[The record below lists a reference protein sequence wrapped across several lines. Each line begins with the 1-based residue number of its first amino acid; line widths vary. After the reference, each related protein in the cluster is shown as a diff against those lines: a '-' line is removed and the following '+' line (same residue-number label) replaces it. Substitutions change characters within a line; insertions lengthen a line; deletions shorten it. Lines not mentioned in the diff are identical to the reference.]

1 MAGGSYQDR
10 LLRAI
15 PGGAHTYSR
24 GYDQYPANA
33 PQILSR
39 GKGAYIYTPEEE
51 EFLDYGMALR
61 AVNIG
66 YAEDQIDHA
75 AIKQIGF
82 GNNLTRP
89 SMVELEAAELLIDII
104 DSAEMVK
111 FTKNGSTAVTAAVK
125 LARAFTGREIVVRCQ
140 DHPFFSFDDWFISS
154 TPITKGIPQETINN
168 TKSFIYNDI
177 NSLLKV
183 IDENPGQI
191 ACLVMEPAT
200 SVCPSIRKDD
210 KKCCDAG
217 FCDSASRKIEGNFLQ
232 QVQKV
237 CNDNGIVFILD
248 EMITGFR
255 WHLKG
260 AQHTYG
266 IKPDL
271 STFGKAMA
279 NGYSVSCV
287 AGKREIMELGSIEKK
302 GNERV
307 FLLSTTHGA
316 EMNGLGAFIE
326 TVNFIKQND
335 TINHLW
341 SFGAKLVKGINEI
354 SSGYKIGDHFNI
366 VGPSCSPTFQ
376 TLDLTGKPSYSL
388 RTLFVQEMVKSGV
401 LMPWIALSHQHREV
415 ELLKTLEAVDKSLAV
430 YKSALE
436 GDVKNFLEGPEIKP
450 VFRKYN

>member
-1 MAGGSYQDR
+1 MGDSYQDR

-24 GYDQYPANA
+24 GYDQYPTNA

-66 YAEDQIDHA
+66 YAENQIDQA
-75 AIKQIGF
+75 AIKQISF

-125 LARAFTGREIVVRCQ
+125 LARAFTGREIVLRCQ

-154 TPITKGIPQETINN
+154 TPIVKGIPKDTINN

-177 NSLLKV
+177 NSLRQV
-183 IDENPGQI
+183 IEENLGQI
-191 ACLVMEPAT
+191 ACVVMEPGT
-200 SVCPSIRKDD
+200 SVCPSIHKDV
-210 KKCCDAG
+210 KACCEAG
-217 FCDSASRKIEGNFLQ
+217 FCKSASRKIEDNFLQ

-255 WHLKG
+255 WHMKG

-302 GNERV
+302 GKERV

-316 EMNGLGAFIE
+316 EMNSLGAFIE
-326 TVNFIKQND
+326 TVNFMHQND
-335 TINHLW
+335 TIDHLW
-341 SFGAKLVKGINEI
+341 RFGAKLVDGINKI
-354 SSGYKIGDHFNI
+354 SSEYKISNHFKI

-376 TLDLTGKPSYSL
+376 TFDLSGNLSYSL
-388 RTLFVQEMVKSGV
+388 RTLFVQEMIKSRV
-401 LMPWIALSHQHREV
+401 LMPWIALSHHHREA

-436 GDVKNFLEGPEIKP
+436 GDVKNFLDGPEIKP

>member
-1 MAGGSYQDR
+1 
-10 LLRAI
+10 
-15 PGGAHTYSR
+15 
-24 GYDQYPANA
+24 
-33 PQILSR
+33 
-39 GKGAYIYTPEEE
+39 
-51 EFLDYGMALR
+51 
-61 AVNIG
+61 
-66 YAEDQIDHA
+66 
-75 AIKQIGF
+75 
-82 GNNLTRP
+82 
-89 SMVELEAAELLIDII
+89 
-104 DSAEMVK
+104 
-111 FTKNGSTAVTAAVK
+111 
-125 LARAFTGREIVVRCQ
+125 
-140 DHPFFSFDDWFISS
+140 
-154 TPITKGIPQETINN
+154 
-168 TKSFIYNDI
+168 
-177 NSLLKV
+177 
-183 IDENPGQI
+183 
-191 ACLVMEPAT
+191 MEPAT
-200 SVCPSIRKDD
+200 SVCPSIGKDD
-210 KKCCDAG
+210 KKCCDTG
-217 FCDSASRKIEGNFLQ
+217 FCDSALRKIDGNFLQ

-302 GNERV
+302 GKERV

-316 EMNGLGAFIE
+316 EMNSLGAFIE
-326 TVNFIKQND
+326 TVNFIQQNE

-341 SFGAKLVKGINEI
+341 SFGAKLVSGINKI
-354 SSGYKIGDHFNI
+354 SSGYAISNQFNI

-376 TLDLTGKPSYSL
+376 TLDLTGKPSNSL

-415 ELLKTLEAVDKSLAV
+415 ELIKTLEAVDKSLAV
-430 YKSALE
+430 YKRALE
-436 GDVKNFLEGPEIKP
+436 GDVNNFLEGPEIKP

>member
-1 MAGGSYQDR
+1 MR
-10 LLRAI
+10 
-15 PGGAHTYSR
+15 
-24 GYDQYPANA
+24 
-33 PQILSR
+33 
-39 GKGAYIYTPEEE
+39 
-51 EFLDYGMALR
+51 
-61 AVNIG
+61 
-66 YAEDQIDHA
+66 
-75 AIKQIGF
+75 
-82 GNNLTRP
+82 
-89 SMVELEAAELLIDII
+89 
-104 DSAEMVK
+104 
-111 FTKNGSTAVTAAVK
+111 
-125 LARAFTGREIVVRCQ
+125 
-140 DHPFFSFDDWFISS
+140 
-154 TPITKGIPQETINN
+154 
-168 TKSFIYNDI
+168 
-177 NSLLKV
+177 
-183 IDENPGQI
+183 
-191 ACLVMEPAT
+191 
-200 SVCPSIRKDD
+200 
-210 KKCCDAG
+210 
-217 FCDSASRKIEGNFLQ
+217 
-232 QVQKV
+232 
-237 CNDNGIVFILD
+237 
-248 EMITGFR
+248 TGFR
-255 WHLKG
+255 WHLLG
-260 AQHTYG
+260 AQE
-266 IKPDL
+266 IFQVKPDL